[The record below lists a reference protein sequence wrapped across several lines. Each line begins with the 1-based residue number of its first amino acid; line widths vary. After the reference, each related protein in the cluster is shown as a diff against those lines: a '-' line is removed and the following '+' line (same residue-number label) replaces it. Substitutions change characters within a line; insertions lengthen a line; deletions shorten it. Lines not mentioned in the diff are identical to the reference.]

1 VIGPP
6 LLQEVVRRLH
16 QKDPEKR
23 YGDEMSLLA
32 DLAELGAL
40 GGLNLQSGVVRSP
53 PLTSDPRVPSG
64 TAQPPQP
71 RSARSAERLSF
82 DALRLSLRTCTP
94 KPSRSGS
101 NWKHP

>member
-1 VIGPP
+1 VFFEMLTGPRPFKFEDFYARRAPDPLREPPP
-6 LLQEVVRRLH
+6 LASLGVDRTPAAAGGRRRLH

-53 PLTSDPRVPSG
+53 P
-64 TAQPPQP
+64 
-71 RSARSAERLSF
+71 
-82 DALRLSLRTCTP
+82 
-94 KPSRSGS
+94 
-101 NWKHP
+101 